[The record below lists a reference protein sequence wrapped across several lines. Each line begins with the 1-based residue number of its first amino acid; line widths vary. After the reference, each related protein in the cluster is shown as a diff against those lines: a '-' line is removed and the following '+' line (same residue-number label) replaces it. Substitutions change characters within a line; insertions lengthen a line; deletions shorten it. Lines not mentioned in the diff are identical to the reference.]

1 MTPTLAEA
9 LAATP
14 HAALEDIAR
23 AANTTPLAVLAAL
36 PADEVTALPG
46 SLMVEVLDAMAGWGE
61 ITLVVNTGPV
71 ILEAKAPLQG
81 GTVAQGMYN
90 FKGKPIGGHLQIEA
104 CACVAFVRRK
114 LFGTETRSVQF
125 YDTDGGCMFKVYL
138 GRDASRQMIP
148 AQIAAFDALESAAL
162 QQAGGAETRRR

>member
-1 MTPTLAEA
+1 MTLTISEA

-23 AANTTPLAVLAAL
+23 AAQSTPLAVLEAL
-36 PADEVTALPG
+36 PAGEVTALPG
-46 SLMVEVLDAMAGWGE
+46 QFMVEVLDEMAGWGE
-61 ITLVVNTGPV
+61 ITLIVNTGPV

-90 FKGKPIGGHLQIEA
+90 FKGKPIGGHLNIAA
-104 CACVAFVRRK
+104 CARIAFVRRK

-125 YDTDGGCMFKVYL
+125 YDSEGGCLFKVYL
-138 GRDASRQMIP
+138 GRDAARQMIP
-148 AQIAAFDALESAAL
+148 AQIAAFDALERRLLETAA
-162 QQAGGAETRRR
+162 

>member
-1 MTPTLAEA
+1 MPQTIAEA

-14 HAALEDIAR
+14 HSALEDIAR
-23 AANTTPLAVLAAL
+23 AANATPLAVLTAL
-36 PADEVTALPG
+36 PAGEVTALPG
-46 SLMVEVLDAMAGWGE
+46 ALMVEVLDAMAGWGE

-90 FKGKPIGGHLQIEA
+90 FKGKPIGGHLKIDA
-104 CACVAFVRRK
+104 CTCVAFVRRQ
-114 LFGTETRSVQF
+114 LFGSETRSVQF
-125 YDTDGGCMFKVYL
+125 YDTEGSCMFKVYL

-148 AQIAAFDALESAAL
+148 AQIAAFDALE
-162 QQAGGAETRRR
+162 RRLCEAVA